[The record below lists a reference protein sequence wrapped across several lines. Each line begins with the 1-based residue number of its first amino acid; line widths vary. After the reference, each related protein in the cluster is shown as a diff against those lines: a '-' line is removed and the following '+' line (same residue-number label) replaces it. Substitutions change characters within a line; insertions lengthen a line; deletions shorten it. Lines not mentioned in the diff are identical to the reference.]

1 MGTIAGLLDCLL
13 IRLRSFDGRLLVAK
27 DFSEDSSRPCNDD
40 GGARLAMR
48 DTTDDDRDLTSERRV
63 EDNGIGAIAPHNSLD
78 ARRR

>member
-1 MGTIAGLLDCLL
+1 
-13 IRLRSFDGRLLVAK
+13 
-27 DFSEDSSRPCNDD
+27 
-40 GGARLAMR
+40 MR